1 MWHGTHVISAK
12 CKTVFFIAYLISEIA
27 KCDHCDKVDFIFQS
41 LVLPDYGLSILYL
54 WYFYYLYCCTP
65 LTKEKTS
72 LYLPKWIKNVRVNLN
87 SMYYPLNV
95 LSYLPPWNL
104 SVNFCLTSGNLFYE
118 ELYEYFDDVSMWLLW
133 WSELIFR
140 VISDM

>member
-12 CKTVFFIAYLISEIA
+12 WKTVYNVAYLISEIA

-104 SVNFCLTSGNLFYE
+104 SVNFCLTSGNCFF
-118 ELYEYFDDVSMWLLW
+118 ELYEYFDTFPCDYCDEVNWFFVL
-133 WSELIFR
+133 
-140 VISDM
+140 